1 MSSRQLEPMDPMRHI
16 GLLREEIRFEHQ
28 LIANRLSAL
37 VTVQPFLLAAFAIA
51 ATREAPHRQHVLW
64 FSYGLV
70 PVVGLVVA
78 LLALLAVLEG
88 ERRLRLLHRRL
99 YENDLLGPL
108 ANDVC
113 PRLDSGAQTRSLYYA
128 VAFPGVFALAWIY
141 IAGMGILLLVQGGG

>member
-1 MSSRQLEPMDPMRHI
+1 MNKGQCEPIEPVKHI

-51 ATREAPHRQHVLW
+51 ATREAPHRQHVVW
-64 FSYGLV
+64 FSYGIV

-88 ERRLRLLHRRL
+88 ESRLRLLRRRL
-99 YENDLLGPL
+99 YEDPLLGPL
-108 ANDVC
+108 ASDVC
-113 PRLDSGAQTRSLYYA
+113 PRLDSRAQTRSLFYA

-141 IAGMGILLLVQGGG
+141 IAGMGIVLLVQGGV